1 MPTTW
6 TRGRCLRGGR
16 DTGGGCFHSHGSP
29 HEVTPMGDT
38 PASPVTAARPEV
50 MEGAGPG
57 VPLTSE
63 QPLSSWRYSRASEN
77 RLWKGAVRGLA
88 PRQAEGE
95 GARPSTHLSPWAVG
109 RPGSGMATQHSAFSR
124 RCSRKS
130 WVTCASG
137 STGAQR
143 WGQQVHHTPKQG
155 GRGLGAWGH
164 LGCRRSCRWFPWG
177 HP

>member
-1 MPTTW
+1 M
-6 TRGRCLRGGR
+6 
-16 DTGGGCFHSHGSP
+16 
-29 HEVTPMGDT
+29 TPMGDV
-38 PASPVTAARPEV
+38 PASPVTAAKPEV

-77 RLWKGAVRGLA
+77 RLWRGAVRGLA
-88 PRQAEGE
+88 LHWAGGE
-95 GARPSTHLSPWAVG
+95 GAHPSTHPSPWAVG

-137 STGAQR
+137 STRAQR
-143 WGQQVHHTPKQG
+143 WGQRVHHTPKCGVWGFG
-155 GRGLGAWGH
+155 GLESPGLPAE
-164 LGCRRSCRWFPWG
+164 L
-177 HP
+177 